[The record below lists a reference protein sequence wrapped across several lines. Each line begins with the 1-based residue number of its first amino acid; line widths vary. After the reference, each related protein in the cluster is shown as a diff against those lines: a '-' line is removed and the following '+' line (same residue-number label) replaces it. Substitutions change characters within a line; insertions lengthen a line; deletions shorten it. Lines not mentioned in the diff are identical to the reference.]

1 MKCNRN
7 IQFIFTVALFF
18 CYSTFLFGQT
28 KAEFDSIFRM
38 YTISIY
44 ENPNR
49 AIFVGD
55 SIFKVVSNSDIKVKA
70 LMLISSGYSSK
81 RNYQKSLEYSN
92 KANELSKNSDD
103 VLLRIKIVNKT
114 AIQYQQLKIYEKTI
128 QYLDEAEEL
137 ILAYPVRDSVTF
149 YLANNYIVRG
159 LVYKERLNCEIGIT
173 FLDKGIKEYAKVN
186 NSNSI
191 ANSSIAY
198 YNKGNCYVL
207 LKNNEAAKL
216 SFEESISLA
225 KKISANS
232 LLAFAQKGLAEV
244 YTIEGRYQDAI
255 AILNEAFV
263 TSKSV
268 GDLILNQGIYKGLS
282 ENYLALN
289 NWENYQNYNLLYLQ
303 NRIKIK
309 ESERKSISNSLE
321 EIKKEQ
327 KSKLDQLLPSYQY
340 GIYILIFLSLLII
353 ILSILS
359 YLKIKNENLQLQ
371 NVIDRL
377 QKTKSE

>member
-359 YLKIKNENLQLQ
+359 NLKIKNENLQLQ

>member
-1 MKCNRN
+1 MKCKNY
-7 IQFIFTVALFF
+7 IQFIFAVALFF
-18 CYSTFLFGQT
+18 CCSTAVFSQT

-44 ENPNR
+44 DNPDR

-55 SIFKVVSNSDIKVKA
+55 SIYKTVSNSDIKVKA

-81 RNYQKSLEYSN
+81 RNYQKSLEYST

-103 VLLRIKIVNKT
+103 ALLRIKIVNKT

-128 QYLDEAEEL
+128 QYLDEAEGL
-137 ILAYPVRDSVTF
+137 ILAYPIRDSVAF

-159 LVYKERLNCEIGIT
+159 LVYKERLNCEIGIA
-173 FLDKGIKEYAKVN
+173 FLDKGIKEYSKIN
-186 NSNSI
+186 NSNSL

-198 YNKGNCYVL
+198 YNKGNCYIL
-207 LKNNEAAKL
+207 LKDNEAAKL
-216 SFEESISLA
+216 SFEESINLA

-244 YTIEGRYQDAI
+244 YTIEGKYQAALDV
-255 AILNEAFV
+255 LNEALV

-282 ENYLALN
+282 ENNLALN
-289 NWENYQNYNLLYLQ
+289 NWKNYQNYNQLYLQ

-321 EIKKEQ
+321 EIEKEQ
-327 KSKLDQLLPSYQY
+327 KSKLDRLLPSYQY
-340 GIYILIFLSLLII
+340 GIYILIFLSIVII
-353 ILSILS
+353 FLSILS
-359 YLKIKNENLQLQ
+359 YLKIKKDNISLQ

-377 QKTKSE
+377 QKIKNE

>member
-1 MKCNRN
+1 MMHNKN
-7 IQFIFTVALFF
+7 IVLVFAVALYL
-18 CYSTFLFGQT
+18 CCSSLLFGQT
-28 KAEFDSIFRM
+28 KTEFDSIFRM

-44 ENPNR
+44 DNPDR

-55 SIFKVVSNSDIKVKA
+55 SIFKTVSNSDIQVKA
-70 LMLISSGYSSK
+70 LMLISAGYASK
-81 RNYQKSLEYSN
+81 RNYQKSLEFSN
-92 KANELSKNSDD
+92 RANELSKNSDD
-103 VLLRIKIVNKT
+103 ALLRIKIVNKT

-137 ILAYPVRDSVTF
+137 ILAYPIRDSVVF

-173 FLDKGIKEYAKVN
+173 FLDKGIKEYAKIN

-191 ANSSIAY
+191 ANSSIAF
-198 YNKGNCYVL
+198 YNKGNCYIL
-207 LKNNEAAKL
+207 LKDNEAAKL

-244 YTIEGRYQDAI
+244 YTIEGRYQDALDV
-255 AILNEAFV
+255 LNDALL
-263 TSKSV
+263 TSQSV

-289 NWENYQNYNLLYLQ
+289 NWENYQNYNRLYLQ

-340 GIYILIFLSLLII
+340 GIYFLLFLGLLII
-353 ILSILS
+353 ISSILS
-359 YLKIKNENLQLQ
+359 YLKIKKENLSLQ

-377 QKTKSE
+377 QKTKND

>member
-1 MKCNRN
+1 
-7 IQFIFTVALFF
+7 
-18 CYSTFLFGQT
+18 
-28 KAEFDSIFRM
+28 M

-44 ENPNR
+44 ENPDR

-55 SIFKVVSNSDIKVKA
+55 SIFKTVSNSDIKVKA
-70 LMLISSGYSSK
+70 LMLISAGYSSK
-81 RNYQKSLEYSN
+81 RNYQKSLEFSN
-92 KANELSKNSDD
+92 RANELSKNSDD
-103 VLLRIKIVNKT
+103 ALLRIKIVNKT

-137 ILAYPVRDSVTF
+137 ILAYPIRDSVVF

-173 FLDKGIKEYAKVN
+173 FLDKGIKEYGRIN

-191 ANSSIAY
+191 ANSSIAH

-207 LKNNEAAKL
+207 LKHNEAAKL

-225 KKISANS
+225 KRISANS

-244 YTIEGRYQDAI
+244 YTIEGRYQDALTV
-255 AILNEAFV
+255 LNEALV
-263 TSKSV
+263 ASKSV

-309 ESERKSISNSLE
+309 ESERKSISNSLD

-340 GIYILIFLSLLII
+340 GIYFLIFLSLLII
-353 ILSILS
+353 ISSILS
-359 YLKIKNENLQLQ
+359 YLKIKKENIFLQ

-377 QKTKSE
+377 QKSKSE

>member
-1 MKCNRN
+1 MKCKKS
-7 IQFIFTVALFF
+7 IVFIFPVTLL
-18 CYSTFLFGQT
+18 CCCSSLLFGQT

-38 YTISIY
+38 STIRIY
-44 ENPNR
+44 ENPDR

-55 SIFKVVSNSDIKVKA
+55 SIFKAVSNRNIQVKA

-92 KANELSKNSDD
+92 KANELAKNIDD
-103 VLLRIKIVNKT
+103 AILRIKIINKT

-128 QYLDEAEEL
+128 QYLDEAEQL
-137 ILAYPVRDSVTF
+137 ILDYPIRDSVAF
-149 YLANNYIVRG
+149 YLANSYVVRG

-173 FLDKGIKEYAKVN
+173 FLDKGIKEYAEIN

-207 LKNNEAAKL
+207 LKDNEAAKL
-216 SFEESISLA
+216 SFQEAIFLA
-225 KKISANS
+225 KKIEAKS
-232 LLAFAQKGLAEV
+232 LQAFAQKGLAEV
-244 YTIEGRYQDAI
+244 YTIEGRYQEAI
-255 AILNEAFV
+255 TLLNQAYII
-263 TSKSV
+263 SKSV

-289 NWENYQNYNLLYLQ
+289 NWENYQKYNQLYLQ

-321 EIKKEQ
+321 EIEKDKK
-327 KSKLDQLLPSYQY
+327 SQLEKILPFYHY
-340 GIYILIFLSLLII
+340 GIYILLFLSLFII
-353 ILSILS
+353 FFSILNYS
-359 YLKIKNENLQLQ
+359 KVKKETIFLQ

-377 QKTKSE
+377 QKNKSE

>member
-1 MKCNRN
+1 MKHNKN
-7 IQFIFTVALFF
+7 IVFVFVAALFF
-18 CYSTFLFGQT
+18 CCSSLLFSQT
-28 KAEFDSIFRM
+28 KTEFDSIFRM

-44 ENPNR
+44 ENPDR

-55 SIFKVVSNSDIKVKA
+55 SIFKAVSNSDIQVKA
-70 LMLISSGYSSK
+70 LMLISAGYSSK
-81 RNYQKSLEYSN
+81 RNYQKSLEFSN
-92 KANELSKNSDD
+92 RANELSKNSNDA
-103 VLLRIKIVNKT
+103 LLRIKIVNKT

-137 ILAYPVRDSVTF
+137 ILAYPIRDSVAF

-191 ANSSIAY
+191 ANSSIAF

-207 LKNNEAAKL
+207 LKDNEAAKL

-244 YTIEGRYQDAI
+244 YTIEGRYQDALDV
-255 AILNEAFV
+255 LNDALV

-289 NWENYQNYNLLYLQ
+289 NWENYQNYNQLYLQ

-309 ESERKSISNSLE
+309 ESERKSISTSLE

-340 GIYILIFLSLLII
+340 GIYFLVFLSLLII
-353 ILSILS
+353 ISSILS
-359 YLKIKNENLQLQ
+359 YLKIKRENLFLQ

-377 QKTKSE
+377 QKNKNE

>member
-1 MKCNRN
+1 MKCNKS
-7 IQFIFTVALFF
+7 IQFIFTVTLLF
-18 CYSTFLFGQT
+18 CCSSILFSQT

-44 ENPNR
+44 DNPDR

-55 SIFKVVSNSDIKVKA
+55 SIFKTVSNSDIKVKA
-70 LMLISSGYSSK
+70 LMLISAGYSSK
-81 RNYQKSLEYSN
+81 RNYQKSLEFSN
-92 KANELSKNSDD
+92 RANELSKNSDD

-137 ILAYPVRDSVTF
+137 ILAYPIRDSVSF

-173 FLDKGIKEYAKVN
+173 FLDKGIKEYGRIN

-191 ANSSIAY
+191 ANSSIAH

-207 LKNNEAAKL
+207 LKDNEAAKL

-225 KKISANS
+225 KRISANS

-244 YTIEGRYQDAI
+244 YTIEGRYQDALTV
-255 AILNEAFV
+255 LNEALV
-263 TSKSV
+263 ASKSV

-309 ESERKSISNSLE
+309 ESERKSISNSLD

-340 GIYILIFLSLLII
+340 GIYILIFLSLFII
-353 ILSILS
+353 ISSILS
-359 YLKIKNENLQLQ
+359 YLKIKKENIFLQ

-377 QKTKSE
+377 QKSKSE

>member
-1 MKCNRN
+1 
-7 IQFIFTVALFF
+7 
-18 CYSTFLFGQT
+18 
-28 KAEFDSIFRM
+28 M

-44 ENPNR
+44 ENPDR

-55 SIFKVVSNSDIKVKA
+55 SIFKAVSNSDIQVKA
-70 LMLISSGYSSK
+70 LMLISAGYSSK
-81 RNYQKSLEYSN
+81 RNYQKSLEFSN
-92 KANELSKNSDD
+92 RANELSKNSNDA
-103 VLLRIKIVNKT
+103 LLRIKIVNKT

-137 ILAYPVRDSVTF
+137 ILAYPIRDSVAF

-191 ANSSIAY
+191 ANSSIAF

-207 LKNNEAAKL
+207 LKDNEAAKL

-244 YTIEGRYQDAI
+244 YTIEGRYQDALDV
-255 AILNEAFV
+255 LNDALV

-289 NWENYQNYNLLYLQ
+289 NWENYQNYNQLYLQ

-309 ESERKSISNSLE
+309 ESERKSISTSLE

-340 GIYILIFLSLLII
+340 GIYFLVFLSLLII
-353 ILSILS
+353 ISSILS
-359 YLKIKNENLQLQ
+359 YLKIKRENLFLQ

-377 QKTKSE
+377 QKNKNE

>member
-1 MKCNRN
+1 MKCNKN
-7 IQFIFTVALFF
+7 IQFILVVALFF
-18 CYSTFLFGQT
+18 CCSTFLFGQT
-28 KAEFDSIFRM
+28 KAQFDSIFRM
-38 YTISIY
+38 NTISIY
-44 ENPNR
+44 ENPDR

-55 SIFKVVSNSDIKVKA
+55 SIFKAVSNQEIQIKA
-70 LMLISSGYSSK
+70 LMLISAGYSSK

-137 ILAYPVRDSVTF
+137 ILAYPIRDSVVF

-191 ANSSIAY
+191 ANSSIAF

-207 LKNNEAAKL
+207 LKDNEAAKL
-216 SFEESISLA
+216 SFEESISQA
-225 KKISANS
+225 KKINANS

-244 YTIEGRYQDAI
+244 YTIEGRYQDALDV
-255 AILNEAFV
+255 LNEALV

-309 ESERKSISNSLE
+309 ESERKSISTSLE

-327 KSKLDQLLPSYQY
+327 KSKLYQLLPSYQY
-340 GIYILIFLSLLII
+340 GIYFLIFLSFLII

-359 YLKIKNENLQLQ
+359 YLKIKKENLFLQ
-371 NVIDRL
+371 NVIDGL
-377 QKTKSE
+377 QKSKNE

>member
-1 MKCNRN
+1 MKCNKS
-7 IQFIFTVALFF
+7 IGFTFTVALFF
-18 CYSTFLFGQT
+18 CCSNFLFGQT
-28 KAEFDSIFRM
+28 KTEFDSIFRM

-44 ENPNR
+44 ENPDR

-55 SIFKVVSNSDIKVKA
+55 SIFKTVSNSDIKVKA
-70 LMLISSGYSSK
+70 LMLISAGYSSK
-81 RNYQKSLEYSN
+81 RNYQKSLEFSN
-92 KANELSKNSDD
+92 RANELSKNSDD
-103 VLLRIKIVNKT
+103 ALLRIKIVNKT

-137 ILAYPVRDSVTF
+137 ILAYPIRDSVVF

-173 FLDKGIKEYAKVN
+173 FLDKGIKEYGRIN

-191 ANSSIAY
+191 ANSSIAH

-207 LKNNEAAKL
+207 LKHNEAAKL

-225 KKISANS
+225 KRISANS

-244 YTIEGRYQDAI
+244 YTIEGRYQDALTV
-255 AILNEAFV
+255 LNEALV
-263 TSKSV
+263 ASKSV

-309 ESERKSISNSLE
+309 ESERKSISNSLD

-340 GIYILIFLSLLII
+340 GIYFLIFLSLLII
-353 ILSILS
+353 ISSILS
-359 YLKIKNENLQLQ
+359 YLKIKKENIFLQ

-377 QKTKSE
+377 QKSKSE

>member
-1 MKCNRN
+1 MKCNEN
-7 IQFIFTVALFF
+7 IVFALVVALFL
-18 CYSTFLFGQT
+18 CCSSFLFGQT
-28 KAEFDSIFRM
+28 KTEFDSIFRM

-44 ENPNR
+44 ENPDR

-55 SIFKVVSNSDIKVKA
+55 SIFKAVSNSDIQVKA
-70 LMLISSGYSSK
+70 LMLISAGYSSK
-81 RNYQKSLEYSN
+81 RNYQKSLEFSN
-92 KANELSKNSDD
+92 RANELSKNSDD

-303 NRIKIK
+303 NRIRIK
-309 ESERKSISNSLE
+309 ESERKSISTSLA

-327 KSKLDQLLPSYQY
+327 KSKLEQLLPSYQY
-340 GIYILIFLSLLII
+340 GIYFLIFLSLLII
-353 ILSILS
+353 ISSILS
-359 YLKIKNENLQLQ
+359 YLKIKKENIFLQ

-377 QKTKSE
+377 QKTKNE

>member
-137 ILAYPVRDSVTF
+137 ILAYPIRDSVAF

-173 FLDKGIKEYAKVN
+173 FLDKGIKEYATIN
-186 NSNSI
+186 NSNST

-198 YNKGNCYVL
+198 YNKGNCYIL
-207 LKNNEAAKL
+207 LKDNEAAKL
-216 SFEESISLA
+216 SFQESINLA

-232 LLAFAQKGLAEV
+232 LLAFPQKGLAEV

-255 AILNEAFV
+255 DVLNEALV
-263 TSKSV
+263 ISKSV

-282 ENYLALN
+282 ENYLAIN
-289 NWENYQNYNLLYLQ
+289 DWNSYQKYNYLYLQ
-303 NRIKIK
+303 NRINIK

-359 YLKIKNENLQLQ
+359 YLKIKNENLKLQ